1 MTVMHVFIA
10 TDIDE
15 EIDDQC
21 ALEYIFRNLN
31 AAGDGGDSVVGLLTI
46 MLVGGK
52 PVARNDA
59 VLISHNR
66 LRVFWEY
73 FPEYANQR
81 EFKMGGWEVSLVTM
95 DQWCDMRDDMLES
108 VGRQTIDVFL
118 QIAPLCGVP
127 VAFFKQHIITQRVL
141 MGDFEHPEKSING
154 KKTWMGSADESIWT
168 EEIEAPE
175 AAMKA
180 GGTKTIWI
188 GTDVARKIK
197 FSPRILDQLPVNF
210 KRKIMDKAF
219 EQFVGRIPPH
229 LPYCMSVS
237 KGANLPTCLGYF
249 KGRIANTMSGQ
260 TPEEILDEF
269 KEKGERFWVS
279 PVGCLTDP
287 PFTVR
292 DHRMLKKRIAEQ
304 TADFVS
310 RMNLKSEEERE
321 EATACFSDIAW
332 IVAAIT
338 QESYFWTGI
347 EIMREE
353 NVFSMKN
360 LENTSWGKARWK
372 EWVELHQCDLTPCY
386 DMSAA
391 QVAAALIVGDG
402 GGEDMVAQDR
412 EVVEADIPVIVA
424 CLEG

>member
-1 MTVMHVFIA
+1 MRVFIA

-21 ALEYIFRNLN
+21 ALEYIFRNIR
-31 AAGDGGDSVVGLLTI
+31 AGDSSGELVI
-46 MLVGGK
+46 MLVSGK
-52 PVARNDA
+52 PVAEDA
-59 VLISHNR
+59 ALALSEHR
-66 LRVFWEY
+66 LSVFWEY
-73 FPEYANQR
+73 FPELPGVACVDGLRQ
-81 EFKMGGWEVSLVTM
+81 FKVGGWEVSLVTM
-95 DQWCDMRDDMLES
+95 DQWSSMKDDMLES

-127 VAFFKQHIITQRVL
+127 PTFFKQHIITQRVL

-154 KKTWMGSADESIWT
+154 KKTWMGSADESVWT
-168 EEIEAPE
+168 EEFEAQE

-180 GGTKTIWI
+180 GGTKIIWI

-197 FSPRILDQLPVNF
+197 FSPRILDQLPVDF
-210 KRKIMDKAF
+210 KSKLMDKAF
-219 EQFVGRIPPH
+219 EQFVGRIHPH
-229 LPYCMSVS
+229 LPYCMGVS

-249 KGRIANTMSGQ
+249 KGRMANTMSGQ
-260 TPEEILDEF
+260 TPKEILDAF
-269 KEKGERFWVS
+269 KEKGERFWVA
-279 PVGCLTDP
+279 PVGCLTDE
-287 PFTVR
+287 PFTAR

-321 EATACFSDIAW
+321 EATDCFSDIAW

-338 QESYFWTGI
+338 DQSYFWTSI
-347 EIMREE
+347 ETMREE

-360 LENTSWGKARWK
+360 LENVSWGKARWK

-386 DMSAA
+386 DLSAA

-402 GGEDMVAQDR
+402 AGWVAQDR

>member
-1 MTVMHVFIA
+1 
-10 TDIDE
+10 
-15 EIDDQC
+15 
-21 ALEYIFRNLN
+21 
-31 AAGDGGDSVVGLLTI
+31 
-46 MLVGGK
+46 
-52 PVARNDA
+52 
-59 VLISHNR
+59 
-66 LRVFWEY
+66 
-73 FPEYANQR
+73 
-81 EFKMGGWEVSLVTM
+81 
-95 DQWCDMRDDMLES
+95 MLES

-127 VAFFKQHIITQRVL
+127 PAFFKQHIITQRVL

-154 KKTWMGSADESIWT
+154 KKTWMGSDDESIWT
-168 EEIEAPE
+168 EEFEAQE

-197 FSPRILDQLPVNF
+197 FSPRILDQLPVDF
-210 KRKIMDKAF
+210 KSKIMDKAF

-229 LPYCMSVS
+229 LPYCMGVS

-260 TPEEILDEF
+260 TAEEILDAF

-279 PVGCLTDP
+279 PVGCLTDQ
-287 PFTVR
+287 PFTAR

-338 QESYFWTGI
+338 QESYFWTDA
-347 EIMREE
+347 EVMREE

-360 LENTSWGKARWK
+360 LENASWGKARWK

-386 DMSAA
+386 DLSAA
-391 QVAAALIVGDG
+391 QVATAFIVGDG

-424 CLEG
+424 VLWG